1 MDVRVPR
8 LAEGVESATVAN
20 ILVSAGDRIEKDQ
33 VILELETEKAV
44 GPIPSPAS
52 GQVAKIHVKPGD
64 EVNVG
69 QPLITLTQEG
79 AGEKT
84 PPPEKK
90 APQAAAEPKAARQ
103 APEPQR
109 PAPAAEVQPGEYK
122 YESASGV
129 PPPASPAVRKIAREL
144 GIDLARVKGTERGGR
159 IDVEDLKSYIERL
172 QQRSSTPPSV
182 PEKAPATTP
191 PSVDFSRWGGVTKK
205 PLSSLRRTIGQ
216 RMVESWSTIPHVT
229 QFEEVDIT
237 NVTKLRKEYGPALAK
252 KGKHLTLT
260 PFVLKA
266 VVAALKKY
274 PAFNSSLDEATGE
287 VVFKNYFHIG
297 VAVDTEAGLIVPV
310 LRDVDKKRLA
320 DLSQELNDL
329 VERTRKRK
337 VSLEELQGGS
347 FTISNQGGIGGGHF
361 TPIINKPEVAVL
373 GIGRSTLKPVVKDG
387 KIEARPMLPVCLSYD
402 HRVMDGA
409 DAVRFMTDLVG
420 MLENFPEQ
428 ELKG

>member
-64 EVNVG
+64 EVAVG
-69 QPLITLTQEG
+69 QALITLAQEG
-79 AGEKT
+79 AAVEK
-84 PPPEKK
+84 
-90 APQAAAEPKAARQ
+90 
-103 APEPQR
+103 
-109 PAPAAEVQPGEYK
+109 APAAEKKTATPAAEPRGARPALEIVKPSQAAIPEGDYK
-122 YESASGV
+122 YESASGA
-129 PPPASPAVRKIAREL
+129 PPPASPSVRKIARDL
-144 GIDLARVKGTERGGR
+144 GIDLARVKGSERGGR
-159 IDVEDLKSYIERL
+159 ITLDDLKNYVGQL
-172 QQRSSTPPSV
+172 QQRAPASK
-182 PEKAPATTP
+182 PEKPAAATP
-191 PSVDFSRWGGVTKK
+191 ASVDFSRWGAVEKK
-205 PLSSLRRTIGQ
+205 PLSSVRRTIGQ
-216 RMVESWSTIPHVT
+216 RMYESWSTIPHVT

-237 NVTKLRKEYGPALAK
+237 RVTQLRKEYGPALAK

-274 PAFNSSLDEATGE
+274 PVFNSSLDEGTGV

-310 LRDVDKKRLA
+310 LRDVDKKNLA
-320 DLSQELNDL
+320 DLSQELNEL

-337 VSLEELQGGS
+337 VSLDELQGGS

-361 TPIINKPEVAVL
+361 TPIINKPEVAIL
-373 GIGRSTLKPVVKDG
+373 GIGRAALKPVAKDG
-387 KIEARPMLPVCLSYD
+387 KIEARALLPVALSYD

-409 DAVRFMTDLVG
+409 DAVRFITELIG